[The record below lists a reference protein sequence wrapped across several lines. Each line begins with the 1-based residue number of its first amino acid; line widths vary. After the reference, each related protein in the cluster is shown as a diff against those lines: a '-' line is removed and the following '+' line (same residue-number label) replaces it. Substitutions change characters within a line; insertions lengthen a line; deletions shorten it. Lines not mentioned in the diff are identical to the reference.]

1 MAALPISWKRFHTL
15 PHIVIQGRFQWTFTC
30 ISFPEGASF
39 CPDYARVECSR
50 EPSMSLRQAQ
60 PARATIRDV
69 AAQAGVSVSSV
80 SRVMN
85 GEPHIS
91 PELHAR
97 IMRAVNRLRF
107 EPHSAAQALRSRASK
122 TIGCMVSDLSNPLY
136 SEMING
142 AEEEFQR
149 AGYVLMLA
157 ATRHEQDRETAFI
170 SAVRRRRMDGLLLS
184 AGDNAHTDF
193 TGALANLD
201 LPCVAIDRQVP
212 DVPSVRADHRG
223 GGLEITRYLI
233 GLGHRRIALLTGRAA
248 LLPSSERLAGYRQ
261 AHIEAKLE
269 VDPDL
274 IRPQTQGSSIAFS
287 DVCQLLQGPD
297 RPTAIITLG
306 THMLAGVHR
315 RYRSRPPCHTGNLG
329 ADLGS
334 GSDGPGRRQ
343 HPARPDPRCRRYPQD
358 PAGLPADTLRPSA
371 LRRRASRP
379 LIARQRH

>member
-1 MAALPISWKRFHTL
+1 TSKTAKRHSS
-15 PHIVIQGRFQWTFTC
+15 PRCAGRAWRTC
-30 ISFPEGASF
+30 
-39 CPDYARVECSR
+39 CCSR
-50 EPSMSLRQAQ
+50 ATMPIPTSQARSQTWTCPAMSLRQPQ

-107 EPHSAAQALRSRASK
+107 EPHSAAQALRSRESK

-170 SAVRRRRMDGLLLS
+170 SAVRRRRMDGLLLF

-193 TGALANLD
+193 T
-201 LPCVAIDRQVP
+201 
-212 DVPSVRADHRG
+212 
-223 GGLEITRYLI
+223 
-233 GLGHRRIALLTGRAA
+233 
-248 LLPSSERLAGYRQ
+248 
-261 AHIEAKLE
+261 
-269 VDPDL
+269 
-274 IRPQTQGSSIAFS
+274 
-287 DVCQLLQGPD
+287 
-297 RPTAIITLG
+297 
-306 THMLAGVHR
+306 
-315 RYRSRPPCHTGNLG
+315 
-329 ADLGS
+329 
-334 GSDGPGRRQ
+334 
-343 HPARPDPRCRRYPQD
+343 
-358 PAGLPADTLRPSA
+358 
-371 LRRRASRP
+371 
-379 LIARQRH
+379 

>member
-1 MAALPISWKRFHTL
+1 
-15 PHIVIQGRFQWTFTC
+15 
-30 ISFPEGASF
+30 
-39 CPDYARVECSR
+39 
-50 EPSMSLRQAQ
+50 MSLRQAQ

-97 IMRAVNRLRF
+97 IMRAVNHLRF
-107 EPHSAAQALRSRASK
+107 EPHSAAQALRSRESK

-157 ATRHEQDRETAFI
+157 ATRHEQDRETAFV
-170 SAVRRRRMDGLLLS
+170 SAVRRRRMDGLLLF

-193 TGALANLD
+193 TGGLANLD
-201 LPCVAIDRQVP
+201 LPCVAIDREVP
-212 DVPSVRADHRG
+212 GVPSVRADHRG

-261 AHIEAKLE
+261 AHAEAKLK

-306 THMLAGVHR
+306 THMLAGVMDALA
-315 RYRSRPPCHTGNLG
+315 SNGL
-329 ADLGS
+329 
-334 GSDGPGRRQ
+334 
-343 HPARPDPRCRRYPQD
+343 RYPD
-358 PAGLPADTLRPSA
+358 DISLVCIGDTDLARYATPGISA
-371 LRRRASRP
+371 LTWDLDQMGRVAANILLDRIRGGDHARKVRPVYLPTRFILRHSGAKPRAP
-379 LIARQRH
+379 

>member
-1 MAALPISWKRFHTL
+1 
-15 PHIVIQGRFQWTFTC
+15 
-30 ISFPEGASF
+30 
-39 CPDYARVECSR
+39 
-50 EPSMSLRQAQ
+50 MSLRQAQ

-107 EPHSAAQALRSRASK
+107 EPHSAAQALRSRESK
-122 TIGCMVSDLSNPLY
+122 TIGCMVADLSNPLY

-157 ATRHEQDRETAFI
+157 ATRHEQDRETAFV
-170 SAVRRRRMDGLLLS
+170 SAVRRRRMDGLLLF

-201 LPCVAIDRQVP
+201 LPCVAIDREVP
-212 DVPSVRADHRG
+212 RIPSVRADHRG

-248 LLPSSERLAGYRQ
+248 LLPSSERLAGYRPG
-261 AHIEAKLE
+261 HYRGEA
-269 VDPDL
+269 
-274 IRPQTQGSSIAFS
+274 RG
-287 DVCQLLQGPD
+287 
-297 RPTAIITLG
+297 
-306 THMLAGVHR
+306 
-315 RYRSRPPCHTGNLG
+315 RSRPDPATDAG
-329 ADLGS
+329 ARHCVQRRLPVLRPRP
-334 GSDGPGRRQ
+334 SDRDVYVRNAHAGQCDGRFASNGLAIPTTCRWCASAILISPGVQRRVS
-343 HPARPDPRCRRYPQD
+343 RPDMGSTVRWAGSPPTSCSSDSRRRRGLN
-358 PAGLPADTLRPSA
+358 PAGLPHRHASSFGTPAPSLARPDCA
-371 LRRRASRP
+371 AASP
-379 LIARQRH
+379 ISTTGEQRQRRTTKLKTKRETQGVSK

>member
-1 MAALPISWKRFHTL
+1 
-15 PHIVIQGRFQWTFTC
+15 
-30 ISFPEGASF
+30 
-39 CPDYARVECSR
+39 
-50 EPSMSLRQAQ
+50 
-60 PARATIRDV
+60 
-69 AAQAGVSVSSV
+69 
-80 SRVMN
+80 MN

-107 EPHSAAQALRSRASK
+107 EPHSAAQALRSRESK

-170 SAVRRRRMDGLLLS
+170 SAVRRRRMDGLLLF

-201 LPCVAIDRQVP
+201 LPCVAIDREVP
-212 DVPSVRADHRG
+212 GVPSVRADHRG

-261 AHIEAKLE
+261 AHTEAKLE

-274 IRPQTQGSSIAFS
+274 IRPQTQGSEHCVQRRLPIA
-287 DVCQLLQGPD
+287 
-297 RPTAIITLG
+297 
-306 THMLAGVHR
+306 
-315 RYRSRPPCHTGNLG
+315 
-329 ADLGS
+329 
-334 GSDGPGRRQ
+334 
-343 HPARPDPRCRRYPQD
+343 ARP
-358 PAGLPADTLRPSA
+358 
-371 LRRRASRP
+371 
-379 LIARQRH
+379 

>member
-1 MAALPISWKRFHTL
+1 
-15 PHIVIQGRFQWTFTC
+15 
-30 ISFPEGASF
+30 
-39 CPDYARVECSR
+39 
-50 EPSMSLRQAQ
+50 MSLRQAQ

-107 EPHSAAQALRSRASK
+107 EPHSAAQALRSRESK
-122 TIGCMVSDLSNPLY
+122 TIGCMVADLSNPLY

-157 ATRHEQDRETAFI
+157 ATRHEQDRETAFV
-170 SAVRRRRMDGLLLS
+170 SAVRRRRMDGLLLF

-201 LPCVAIDRQVP
+201 LPCVAIDREVP
-212 DVPSVRADHRG
+212 RIPSVRADHRG

-248 LLPSSERLAGYRQ
+248 LLPSSERLPAIGRP
-261 AHIEAKLE
+261 IPKREARGRSRP
-269 VDPDL
+269 DPAADA
-274 IRPQTQGSSIAFS
+274 GSSIAFS

-306 THMLAGVHR
+306 THMLAGVMDALA
-315 RYRSRPPCHTGNLG
+315 SNGL
-329 ADLGS
+329 
-334 GSDGPGRRQ
+334 
-343 HPARPDPRCRRYPQD
+343 RYPND
-358 PAGLPADTLRPSA
+358 MSLVCIGDTDLARHATPGISA
-371 LRRRASRP
+371 LTWDLDQMGRVAANILLDRIRGGDEARKIRPVYLPTRFILRHSGAKPRAP
-379 LIARQRH
+379 